1 MLEFPRWKYVVI
13 LIVLAL
19 SALYALPNIYQKD
32 PAIQITANRGGQID
46 DALRD
51 RVLADLKKA
60 GVDAVGAEKEGESL
74 IVRLPDL
81 KAQSAASDALRDTVG
96 ENYTVAL
103 NLAST
108 VPDWLANLGGR
119 PMVLGLDLQGG
130 VHFVLQVDQ
139 KAALD
144 KRLDAYTEDVRS
156 TLRDARIPYQSVE
169 RRADNSIVA
178 NLSPSA
184 GDDAAQR
191 ARAALVKAQPTLGY
205 DISGNR
211 ITVTVPETEITQ
223 IANGAIEQNINT
235 LRNRVNQLGVAE
247 PIIQRQGADR
257 VVVQLPGVQDTA
269 EAKRM
274 IGATATL
281 EYRAVVEGNAQDA
294 ITAGRI
300 PPEAKVYQQRDG
312 RGPILLNKRVIVTG
326 DQMVGAQ
333 AVTDSN
339 SGSPAVS
346 VTLNNVG
353 GQRMFDFTS
362 ANVNKPMAV
371 VYTERVPTV
380 TVVDGQEV
388 RGFKVNEEVI
398 SVANINGVFG
408 KNFQTTGLQK
418 KEAEDLAKLL
428 KSGSLAA
435 PMDFVEERVVGPSL
449 GAENVKN
456 GITAVVYAF
465 MFTLVFFTIYYRMFG
480 LITSIAMLFN
490 LLIVV
495 AVMSLF
501 GATMTLPGFAGL
513 ALSVG
518 LSVDAN
524 VLINERIR
532 EELRAG
538 VPGKTA
544 IVTGYERASGHHP
557 RRQPDRPDR
566 RCGAVRIR
574 YRSAEGLR
582 ADHDHRYFRFHV
594 HRDHRIAC
602 TGDADL
608 RPSQEAPERGHLTGR
623 HAHETVSAAHPP
635 ERHQDR
641 LHALAPCRDGRHDHR
656 VPGLDRHHRLQ
667 GLQLRPGL
675 HRRHPDRSPLRQ
687 GGGRRAGP
695 YQARREWLR
704 RRPGTECW
712 WQHRS
717 ADPPGPAR

>member
-13 LIVLAL
+13 LIVLAI
-19 SALYALPNIYQKD
+19 STLYALPNIYQKD

-46 DALRD
+46 DALRE
-51 RVLADLKKA
+51 RVLADLKQG
-60 GVDAVGAEKEGESL
+60 GVTPLAAEKEGDSL

-81 KAQSAASDALRDTVG
+81 QAQTAANDVLKQSVG
-96 ENYTVAL
+96 ENYVVAL

-108 VPDWLANLGGR
+108 VPEWLSNLGAA

-144 KRLDAYTEDVRS
+144 KRLDAYTEDVRTS
-156 TLRDARIPYQSVE
+156 LRDARVPYQSVE
-169 RRADNSIVA
+169 RRADDSIVA

-184 GDDAAQR
+184 GEGAGLR
-191 ARAALVKAQPTLGY
+191 ARDALFKAQPTLGY
-205 DISGNR
+205 EVSGNR
-211 ITVTVPETEITQ
+211 VTVTLPQAELTE
-223 IANGAIEQNINT
+223 IANGAIEQNVNT

-281 EYRAVVEGNAQDA
+281 EYRAVIEGNAQDA
-294 ITAGRI
+294 IATGRI
-300 PPEAKVYQQRDG
+300 PPEAKVYQLRDN
-312 RGPILLNKRVIVTG
+312 RGPVLLAKRVIVTG
-326 DQMVGAQ
+326 DQMVAAQ
-333 AVTDSN
+333 AMTDQN
-339 SGSPAVS
+339 GSPAVS

-371 VYTERVPTV
+371 VYTERIPSVET
-380 TVVDGQEV
+380 VDGKEV
-388 RGFKVNEEVI
+388 RSFRVKEEVI
-398 SVANINGVFG
+398 SVANVNGVFG
-408 KNFQTTGLQK
+408 KNFQTTGLEK

-435 PMDFVEERVVGPSL
+435 PMDFVEEKIVGPSL
-449 GAENVKN
+449 GAENVER
-456 GITAVVYAF
+456 GVTAVGFAF
-465 MFTLVFFTIYYRMFG
+465 LFTLLFFTIYYRMFG
-480 LITSIAMLFN
+480 VITSVAMLFN

-513 ALSVG
+513 ALSIG

-538 VPGKTA
+538 MPAKAAIVAGYEKASGTILDANLTGILAGVALYAFGTGPLKGFAVTMIVGIIASMFTA
-544 IVTGYERASGHHP
+544 I
-557 RRQPDRPDR
+557 
-566 RCGAVRIR
+566 
-574 YRSAEGLR
+574 
-582 ADHDHRYFRFHV
+582 
-594 HRDHRIAC
+594 
-602 TGDADL
+602 
-608 RPSQEAPERGHLTGR
+608 
-623 HAHETVSAAHPP
+623 TVS
-635 ERHQDR
+635 R
-641 LHALAPCRDGRHDHR
+641 ALA
-656 VPGLDRHHRLQ
+656 VLLYS
-667 GLQLRPGL
+667 
-675 HRRHPDRSPLRQ
+675 RRKKLKSL
-687 GGGRRAGP
+687 AI
-695 YQARREWLR
+695 
-704 RRPGTECW
+704 
-712 WQHRS
+712 
-717 ADPPGPAR
+717 

>member
-32 PAIQITANRGGQID
+32 PAVQITANRGGQVD
-46 DALRD
+46 DALRE
-51 RVLADLKKA
+51 RVLADLKAA
-60 GVDAVGAEKEGESL
+60 GIATIGAEKEGESL

-81 KAQSAASDALRDTVG
+81 QTQAAASARLRDSVG

-108 VPDWLANLGGR
+108 VPDWLQRLGGR

-139 KAALD
+139 QAAID
-144 KRLDAYTEDVRS
+144 KRMDAYAEDVRG
-156 TLRDARIPYQSVE
+156 TLRESRVPFQSVD
-169 RRADNSIVA
+169 RRPDNTIVA
-178 NLSPSA
+178 TLSPST
-184 GDDAAQR
+184 DDAAVER
-191 ARAALVKAQPTLGY
+191 ARVALAKAQPTMGY
-205 DISGNR
+205 DVAGKR
-211 ITVTVPETEITQ
+211 ITVTVPATELSQIT
-223 IANGAIEQNINT
+223 NGAIEQNINT

-281 EYRAVVEGNAQDA
+281 EYRAVVDNNPPSVADKIA
-294 ITAGRI
+294 TGRI
-300 PPEAKVYQQRDG
+300 PPEAKVYQQREG

-326 DQMVGAQ
+326 DQMVAAQ
-333 AVTDSN
+333 AVQDPTT
-339 SGSPAVS
+339 GTPAVS
-346 VTLNNVG
+346 VTLNSVG

-362 ANVNKPMAV
+362 ANVGKPMAV

-380 TVVDGQEV
+380 TTVDGKEV
-388 RGFKVNEEVI
+388 RSFRVNEEVI

-408 KNFQTTGLQK
+408 KQFQTTGLEK

-449 GAENVKN
+449 GAENVER
-456 GITAVVYAF
+456 GITAVIYAF

-480 LITSIAMLFN
+480 LITSAAMLFN

-495 AVMSLF
+495 AVMSMF

-544 IVTGYERASGHHP
+544 IVTGYERASGT
-557 RRQPDRPDR
+557 
-566 RCGAVRIR
+566 I
-574 YRSAEGLR
+574 L
-582 ADHDHRYFRFHV
+582 
-594 HRDHRIAC
+594 
-602 TGDADL
+602 DAN
-608 RPSQEAPERGHLTGR
+608 LTGLIVGV
-623 HAHETVSAAHPP
+623 ALFAFGTGPLKGFALTMIIGIFASMFTAITVS
-635 ERHQDR
+635 R
-641 LHALAPCRDGRHDHR
+641 ALAT
-656 VPGLDRHHRLQ
+656 LIY
-667 GLQLRPGL
+667 
-675 HRRHPDRSPLRQ
+675 
-687 GGGRRAGP
+687 GRRKKLQNVAI
-695 YQARREWLR
+695 
-704 RRPGTECW
+704 
-712 WQHRS
+712 
-717 ADPPGPAR
+717 

>member
-32 PAIQITANRGGQID
+32 PAVQITANRGGQVD
-46 DALRD
+46 DALRE
-51 RVLADLKKA
+51 RVLADLKQA
-60 GVDAVGAEKEGESL
+60 GISTIGAEVEGDSL
-74 IVRLPDL
+74 IVRLADL
-81 KAQSAASDALRDTVG
+81 PTQAAASEKLRDSVG

-108 VPDWLANLGGR
+108 VPDWLSRLGGR

-139 KAALD
+139 KAAVD
-144 KRLDAYTEDVRS
+144 KRMDAYAEDVRG
-156 TLRDARIPYQSVE
+156 TLRESRVPFQSVD
-169 RRADNSIVA
+169 RRADNAIVA
-178 NLSPSA
+178 TLSPST
-184 GDDAAQR
+184 DDAAVER
-191 ARAALVKAQPTLGY
+191 ARLALAKAQPTLGY
-205 DISGNR
+205 DVSGKR
-211 ITVTVPETEITQ
+211 ITVTVPDSELSQIT
-223 IANGAIEQNINT
+223 NGAIEQNINT

-294 ITAGRI
+294 IASGRI
-300 PPEAKVYQQRDG
+300 PPEAKVYQQREG
-312 RGPILLNKRVIVTG
+312 RGPVLLNKRVIVTG
-326 DQMVGAQ
+326 DQMVAAQ
-333 AVTDSN
+333 AVTDATTGTPS
-339 SGSPAVS
+339 VS
-346 VTLNNVG
+346 VTLNSVG

-362 ANVNKPMAV
+362 ANVGKPMAV
-371 VYTERVPTV
+371 VYTERVPVV
-380 TVVDGQEV
+380 TEVDGKEV
-388 RGFKVNEEVI
+388 RSFRVNEEVI

-408 KNFQTTGLQK
+408 KQFQTSGLGK

-449 GAENVKN
+449 GAENVER
-456 GITAVVYAF
+456 GITAVIYAF
-465 MFTLVFFTIYYRMFG
+465 MFTLIFFTVYYRMFG
-480 LITSIAMLFN
+480 LITSAAMLFN

-538 VPGKTA
+538 MPGKTA
-544 IVTGYERASGHHP
+544 IVTGYERASGT
-557 RRQPDRPDR
+557 
-566 RCGAVRIR
+566 I
-574 YRSAEGLR
+574 L
-582 ADHDHRYFRFHV
+582 
-594 HRDHRIAC
+594 
-602 TGDADL
+602 DAN
-608 RPSQEAPERGHLTGR
+608 LTGLIVGV
-623 HAHETVSAAHPP
+623 ALFAFGTGPLKGFALTMIIGIFASMFTAITVS
-635 ERHQDR
+635 R
-641 LHALAPCRDGRHDHR
+641 ALAT
-656 VPGLDRHHRLQ
+656 LIY
-667 GLQLRPGL
+667 
-675 HRRHPDRSPLRQ
+675 
-687 GGGRRAGP
+687 GRRKKLQNVAI
-695 YQARREWLR
+695 
-704 RRPGTECW
+704 
-712 WQHRS
+712 
-717 ADPPGPAR
+717 